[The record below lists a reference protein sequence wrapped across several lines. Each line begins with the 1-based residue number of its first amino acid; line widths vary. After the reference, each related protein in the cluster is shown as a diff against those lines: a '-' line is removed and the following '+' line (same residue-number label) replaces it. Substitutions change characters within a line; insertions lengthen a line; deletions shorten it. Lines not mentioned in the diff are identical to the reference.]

1 MGKHTAI
8 VRWSRGDGDFAANKH
23 SRAHEWEFDGGLKV
37 PASASPDIVPLPYS
51 VAENVDPEEAF
62 VASISSCHMLFY
74 LHKSRDA
81 GFVVNSYEDEAVGV
95 LEKNAAGRL
104 AITRVTLNPVVSYE
118 GPAPSAE
125 QVDALHHEA
134 HELCF
139 IANSILTEI
148 TTNTAKS

>member
-95 LEKNAAGRL
+95 LEKNASGRL

-118 GPAPSAE
+118 GQVPSADQIE
-125 QVDALHHEA
+125 ALHHEA

-139 IANSILTEI
+139 IANSTMTEI
-148 TTNTAKS
+148 TTNTANS

>member
-8 VRWSRGDGDFAANKH
+8 VRWSRGNDDFAADKH

-74 LHKSRDA
+74 LHKARDA
-81 GFVVNSYEDEAVGV
+81 GFVVNTYEDDAVGV
-95 LEKNAAGRL
+95 LGKNAAGRM

-118 GPAPSAE
+118 GPVPSADQIE
-125 QVDALHHEA
+125 ALHHEA

-139 IANSILTEI
+139 IANSTTTEI
-148 TTNTAKS
+148 TTNTANS

>member
-8 VRWSRGDGDFAANKH
+8 VRWSRGDDDFRANKH

-74 LHKSRDA
+74 LHKARQA
-81 GFVVNSYEDEAVGV
+81 GFVVNSYEDTAVGV

-104 AITRVTLNPVVSYE
+104 AITRVTLRPVVSYA
-118 GPAPSAE
+118 GPIPSADQIE
-125 QVDALHHEA
+125 ALHHEA

-139 IANSILTEI
+139 IASSTTTEI
-148 TTNTAKS
+148 TTDTANS

>member
-8 VRWSRGDGDFAANKH
+8 IRWSRGDDDFAANKH

-74 LHKSRDA
+74 LHKARDA
-81 GFVVNSYEDEAVGV
+81 GFVVNTYEDDAVGV
-95 LEKNAAGRL
+95 LGKNAAGRM

-118 GPAPSAE
+118 GPGPSAGQIE
-125 QVDALHHEA
+125 ALHHEA

-139 IANSILTEI
+139 IANSTMTQI
-148 TTNTAKS
+148 TTNTANS

>member
-95 LEKNAAGRL
+95 LGKNAAGRL

-118 GPAPSAE
+118 GPVPSAGQIE
-125 QVDALHHEA
+125 ALHHEA

-139 IANSILTEI
+139 IANSTMTEI
-148 TTNTAKS
+148 TTNTANS

>member
-81 GFVVNSYEDEAVGV
+81 GFIVNSYEDAAVGV

-125 QVDALHHEA
+125 QVDALHHQA

>member
-118 GPAPSAE
+118 GPVPSAE
-125 QVDALHHEA
+125 QVEALHHEA

-139 IANSILTEI
+139 IANSIMTEI
-148 TTNTAKS
+148 TTNTANS

>member
-8 VRWSRGDGDFAANKH
+8 VRWSRGDSDFAANKH

-95 LEKNAAGRL
+95 LGKNAAGRL

-118 GPAPSAE
+118 GPVPSAGQIE
-125 QVDALHHEA
+125 ALHHEA

-139 IANSILTEI
+139 IANSTMTEI
-148 TTNTAKS
+148 TTNTANS

>member
-95 LEKNAAGRL
+95 LEKNASGRL

-118 GPAPSAE
+118 GQVPSADQIE
-125 QVDALHHEA
+125 ALHHEA

-139 IANSILTEI
+139 IANSTMTEI
-148 TTNTAKS
+148 TTNTASS

>member
-8 VRWSRGDGDFAANKH
+8 VRWSRGNDDFAADKH

>member
-62 VASISSCHMLFY
+62 VASISSCHMLFF

-95 LEKNAAGRL
+95 LGKNAAGRL

-118 GPAPSAE
+118 GPVPSAGQIE
-125 QVDALHHEA
+125 ALHHEA

-139 IANSILTEI
+139 IANSTMTEI
-148 TTNTAKS
+148 TTNTANS

>member
-8 VRWSRGDGDFAANKH
+8 VRWSRGGGDFAANKH

>member
-23 SRAHEWEFDGGLKV
+23 SRVHEWEFDGGLKV

-118 GPAPSAE
+118 GPVPSAE
-125 QVDALHHEA
+125 QVEALHHEA

-139 IANSILTEI
+139 IANSIMTEI
-148 TTNTAKS
+148 TTNTANS

>member
-81 GFVVNSYEDEAVGV
+81 GFIVNSYEDAAVGV

>member
-8 VRWSRGDGDFAANKH
+8 VRWSRGDDDFAANKH

-95 LEKNAAGRL
+95 LGKNAAGRL

-118 GPAPSAE
+118 GPVPSAGQIE
-125 QVDALHHEA
+125 ALHHEA

-139 IANSILTEI
+139 IANSTMTEI
-148 TTNTAKS
+148 TTNTANS

>member
-125 QVDALHHEA
+125 QVDALHHQA

>member
-8 VRWSRGDGDFAANKH
+8 VRWSRGDDDFKANKH

-118 GPAPSAE
+118 GPVPSAE
-125 QVDALHHEA
+125 QVEALHHEA

-139 IANSILTEI
+139 IANSIMTEI
-148 TTNTAKS
+148 TTNTANS

>member
-118 GPAPSAE
+118 GQVPSADQIE
-125 QVDALHHEA
+125 ALHHEA

-139 IANSILTEI
+139 IANSTMTEI
-148 TTNTAKS
+148 TTNTASS

>member
-8 VRWSRGDGDFAANKH
+8 VRWSRGDDDFKANKH

-74 LHKSRDA
+74 LHKARDE
-81 GFVVNSYEDEAVGV
+81 GFVVNSYEDNAVGV
-95 LEKNAAGRL
+95 LAKNAAGRM
-104 AITRVTLNPVVSYE
+104 AITRVTLNPVVTYQ
-118 GPAPSAE
+118 GQAPSPE
-125 QVDALHHEA
+125 QVESLHHQA

-139 IANSILTEI
+139 IANSTTTEI
-148 TTNTAKS
+148 STNMANS